1 MLKIKITTAFT
12 QSDSQHDRKIMFE
25 EVQGSSD
32 GPEECLVFHFL
43 ALLKILQLYIINLN
57 K

>member
-1 MLKIKITTAFT
+1 
-12 QSDSQHDRKIMFE
+12 MFE

-43 ALLKILQLYIINLN
+43 ALFKNIAVIYN
-57 K
+57 KLE